1 MTTQVLEMLDHDK
14 LQISDRE
21 LNSEMVD
28 RICELLSG
36 FLVDDKEAETFRKN
50 LHSIR
55 YSGF

>member
-36 FLVDDKEAETFRKN
+36 FLVDDKEAKTFRKN